1 MIKIVTDSTCDL
13 PADLARTLDITVLPM
28 VINMEGRSYY
38 DGVDITRTEYYQR
51 LPALKTLP
59 TTAASGA
66 GAFETVYRRLGEAE
80 IVSIHI
86 GAAFSG
92 VLNMAKVGAEAS
104 GQRVTL
110 VDSQQVSMGLG
121 WQVAAAAETA
131 GAGGSLQ
138 NILDAVTSLQK
149 RVKVLALLDTL
160 EYLRRGGRANALTAA
175 LSNLLQIKL
184 IIEVANSKITPLART
199 HTRGRGMDK
208 LVETVESLTPL
219 ERLAVLHADN
229 PAGAQVLAQRVAHCL
244 SPTVRTPLIVT
255 DVTAIVGTHAGP
267 GAVGVALVRA
277 ESQTST

>member
-13 PADLARTLDITVLPM
+13 PADLARALDIIILPM
-28 VINMEGRSYY
+28 VINIEGRSYY
-38 DGVDITRTEYYQR
+38 DGVDITRTEYYRR

-59 TTAASGA
+59 TTASSGA
-66 GAFETVYRRLGEAE
+66 GEFETVYRRLGEAE

-92 VLNMAKVGAEAS
+92 VFNTAKVGAEAS
-104 GQRVTL
+104 GRRVTL
-110 VDSQQVSMGLG
+110 VDSQQASMGLG
-121 WQVAAAAETA
+121 WQVVAAAEA
-131 GAGGSLQ
+131 AEAGGSLQ
-138 NILDAVTSLQK
+138 NILDAVASVQK

-160 EYLRRGGRANALTAA
+160 EYLRRGGRANAMTAA

-199 HTRGRGMDK
+199 HTHGRGMDK
-208 LVETVESLTPL
+208 LVEIVESLTPL
-219 ERLAVLHADN
+219 ERLAVLHANN

-244 SPTVRTPLIVT
+244 SPNARTPLIVT
-255 DVTAIVGTHAGP
+255 DVTAVVGTHAGP

-277 ESQTST
+277 ES